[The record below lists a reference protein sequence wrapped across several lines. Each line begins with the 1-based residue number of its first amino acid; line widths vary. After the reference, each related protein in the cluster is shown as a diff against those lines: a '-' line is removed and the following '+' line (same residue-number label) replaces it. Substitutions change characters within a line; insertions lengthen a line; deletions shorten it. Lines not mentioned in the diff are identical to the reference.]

1 MRHRSAQTLSATAEK
16 RARESGENPLMF
28 GIHAEKG
35 MP

>member
-1 MRHRSAQTLSATAEK
+1 MRYRSAQTLSATAQK
-16 RARESGENPLMF
+16 RPRESGENPLRF